1 MERNDIQNDRISVF
15 SHCETDNKSVCE
27 EKNVCTQKRES
38 DKDSFSF
45 ILVQPYFYWKSYE
58 KPFLIPQSYA
68 HKLEKQHQGNLEDK
82 SRRAR
87 KQKLKK
93 PQT

>member
-1 MERNDIQNDRISVF
+1 MRLTIKVFVKRRMSVP
-15 SHCETDNKSVCE
+15 K
-27 EKNVCTQKRES
+27 TQKRES

-58 KPFLIPQSYA
+58 KPFLIPQSYS
-68 HKLEKQHQGNLEDK
+68 HELEKQHQGNLEDK

-87 KQKLKK
+87 KEKLKK